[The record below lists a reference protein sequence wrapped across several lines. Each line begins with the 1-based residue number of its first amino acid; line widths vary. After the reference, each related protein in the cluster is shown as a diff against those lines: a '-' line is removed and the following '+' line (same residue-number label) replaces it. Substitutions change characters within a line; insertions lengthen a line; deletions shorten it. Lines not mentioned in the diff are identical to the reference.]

1 VAANLNPLVRGS
13 WNGAVVAGGLGA
25 LALVMASVG
34 IVGLFSYW
42 VHQRTHEIGI
52 HMALG
57 ATPSRVLRLLLAS
70 SGKSLLMGA
79 VGGIVASFAATNLI
93 RSYLFG
99 ISRADPL
106 AYSAMILLLLVAGS
120 AATWLPARRATRIDP
135 VVALRCD

>member
-1 VAANLNPLVRGS
+1 
-13 WNGAVVAGGLGA
+13 
-25 LALVMASVG
+25 
-34 IVGLFSYW
+34 
-42 VHQRTHEIGI
+42 
-52 HMALG
+52 
-57 ATPSRVLRLLLAS
+57 
-70 SGKSLLMGA
+70 MGA